1 MPVPKIPLPPRQ
13 RRERAPAGESFL
25 FKSMLVASVLFFSAI
40 VMVEMEF
47 YVSAPAHSLS
57 EAEVMLRTAAN

>member
-1 MPVPKIPLPPRQ
+1 MRVPNMPYPPS
-13 RRERAPAGESFL
+13 RRRNPPPAGESFL
-25 FKSMLVASVLFFSAI
+25 FKSVLVASALFFCAI

-57 EAEVMLRTAAN
+57 EVEVMLRIAAN

>member
-1 MPVPKIPLPPRQ
+1 MPSPPSP
-13 RRERAPAGESFL
+13 RRHQSPSGESFL
-25 FKSMLVASVLFFSAI
+25 FKSVLVVSALFFSAI

-57 EAEVMLRTAAN
+57 EVEVMLRTAAN

>member
-1 MPVPKIPLPPRQ
+1 MRVPTIPSPRRP
-13 RRERAPAGESFL
+13 RRNQPPAGESFL
-25 FKSMLVASVLFFSAI
+25 FKSLLVASALFFSAI
-40 VMVEMEF
+40 VLVEMEF